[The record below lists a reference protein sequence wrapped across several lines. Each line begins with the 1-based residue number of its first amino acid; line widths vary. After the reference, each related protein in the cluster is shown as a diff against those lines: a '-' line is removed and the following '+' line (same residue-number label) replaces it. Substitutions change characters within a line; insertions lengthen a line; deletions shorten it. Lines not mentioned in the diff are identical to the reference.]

1 MPDPEN
7 QWIEPRTLISIGSLA
22 IGLFGFL
29 FGVLSFRWNRRE
41 SRLDTLGDI
50 LEPMV
55 RSAQELHQAN
65 GCRRKI
71 EELKASFPDPAKAPE
86 AASCVHTM
94 HDDYAGHISESH
106 TQFRNAEAI
115 FASRSFRFPDSI
127 SRLIKTARESLSE
140 YARLVN
146 NGFFDKADIQ
156 FARFSDDYG
165 KIKQVARGWRL
176 ADPFE
181 GIRKRFLRKKHSQES
196 ESEFRLTQEE
206 MNGILELI
214 TKRATSQAHNVFAV
228 HPPKKLIEHPEIAS
242 ADDVIEQL
250 KDSIFVVRFQDSTS
264 KMLGLVELM
273 AFTYHLIV
281 LKHHHEEVAR
291 MIKASQPTVPT
302 EVNVTFRFSE
312 SDVMRPEMVK
322 TLLSKI
328 DFADSPSDE

>member
-1 MPDPEN
+1 MTDLNPWLDPRN
-7 QWIEPRTLISIGSLA
+7 QISIAALS
-22 IGLFGFL
+22 IGAAGFL
-29 FGVLSFRWNRRE
+29 FGILSYRWNRRE
-41 SRLDTLGDI
+41 SRLDALGDI

-65 GCRRKI
+65 TCRHKN
-71 EELKASFPDPAKAPE
+71 EELKASFPDLTKAPE
-86 AASCVHTM
+86 AAVRIHKM
-94 HDDYAGHISESH
+94 YEDYAKHISESQ

-115 FASRSFRFPDSI
+115 FTSRSFRFPDGI
-127 SRLIKTARESLSE
+127 VRMIKTAHESLSE
-140 YARLVN
+140 YGRLVN
-146 NGFFDKADIQ
+146 DGFFDKADLQ

-165 KIKQVARGWRL
+165 KIKRVARGWRL

-181 GIRKRFLRKKHSQES
+181 GVRKRFARKKNLS
-196 ESEFRLTQEE
+196 EPASEFRLTQEE

-214 TKRATSQAHNVFAV
+214 TKRATSQAQNVFAV